1 VATRRL
7 LAFAAFPVPA
17 ILALAVRAVPVARA
31 ALPPE
36 TTDHE

>member
-17 ILALAVRAVPVARA
+17 ILALAALAVPAEQA
-31 ALPPE
+31 SLPVE